1 MNVSRLMRGASAV
14 LVALGLV
21 TGAVSTASAEG
32 FAISTLS
39 ARGGSFGGGAASGMV
54 ARADD
59 ASAVAYNP
67 AGLTQVPGTQIMA
80 GLAAVALNLDLD
92 TSAGWCS
99 NSHQVWPIPH
109 GYISHQLNDKIW
121 LGAGMF
127 TRWGLG
133 HSYPDGWA
141 ARGLAEEAQA
151 TMGMG
156 SALKSITLLTSTIN
170 PTIAYKINDVW
181 SVAAGVSYTW
191 GYLSLNN
198 QLYGPNGMG
207 VDHVGDVRV
216 HSENGRSF
224 GYNLAVHAK
233 FNEQWSAGLTYRSH
247 ERMKFNGSSRIRG
260 GGANMMT
267 PLGSLNIPAE
277 TLAAK
282 GGLYNSRGK
291 ATIVLPDVITLGVA
305 YKPTDRLS
313 FEADVAYT
321 VWSRWRNLQVDLL
334 GSNPN
339 AGYAG
344 HPLFG
349 SFASTDKGI
358 NQQKNWRDTW
368 ALSFSAEYWALDW
381 LALRAGFL
389 YETSPLNGE
398 AYNDY
403 FIPTNG
409 RLQYS
414 AGFGL
419 KYENWTLDFAYIYM
433 QEREV
438 NLSYAKSNGGVLTGK
453 FGNGYD
459 HTFALTLGYKF

>member
-1 MNVSRLMRGASAV
+1 MNVSRLMRGVSAA

-39 ARGGSFGGGAASGMV
+39 ARGGAFGGGPASGMV

-67 AGLTQVPGTQIMA
+67 AGLTQVEGTQIMG
-80 GLAAVALNLDLD
+80 GLAAVALNLDVESYD
-92 TSAGWCS
+92 SGHWMS

-109 GYISHQLNDKIW
+109 AYVSHQLNDKVW
-121 LGAGMF
+121 LGLGMF

-133 HSYPDGWA
+133 HSYPDNWGASA
-141 ARGLAEEAQA
+141 AGGDPSML
-151 TMGMG
+151 
-156 SALKSITLLTSTIN
+156 LKSITLLTSTIN
-170 PTIAYKINDVW
+170 PTVAYKLNDVW

-191 GYLSLNN
+191 GYLSLN
-198 QLYGPNGMG
+198 QQFNGG
-207 VDHVGDVRV
+207 NGIGNYHIGAGAQSDIRI

-224 GYNLAVHAK
+224 GYNLALHAK

-247 ERMKFNGSSRIRG
+247 ERMKFNGSCRVRDNKPGLMNFYGSTLLE
-260 GGANMMT
+260 NT
-267 PLGSLNIPAE
+267 LGN
-277 TLAAK
+277 T
-282 GGLYNSRGK
+282 RGK
-291 ATIVLPDVITLGVA
+291 ATIVLPDVITFGVA
-305 YKPTDRLS
+305 YKPLKNLS

-321 VWSRWRNLQVDLL
+321 VWSRWRSLDVDL
-334 GSNPN
+334 
-339 AGYAG
+339 YG
-344 HPLFG
+344 HG
-349 SFASTDKGI
+349 GI
-358 NQQKNWRDTW
+358 HQQKNWRDTW

-398 AYNDY
+398 AYHDY
-403 FIPTNG
+403 LIPTNG

-414 AGFGL
+414 AGLGL
-419 KYENWTLDFAYIYM
+419 KYNQWTLDFAYIYM

-438 NLSYAKSNGGVLTGK
+438 NLMDGGTAGTIKGK

-459 HTFALTLGYKF
+459 HTFCLTLGYKF

>member
-1 MNVSRLMRGASAV
+1 MNVSRLMRGVSAV
-14 LVALGLV
+14 LVALGLMA
-21 TGAVSTASAEG
+21 GAVSTASAEG

-39 ARGGSFGGGAASGMV
+39 ARGASFGGGAAAGMV
-54 ARADD
+54 GRADD

-67 AGLTQVPGTQIMA
+67 AGLTQVKGTQVMA

-92 TSAGWCS
+92 TDATWCS

-109 GYISHQLNDKIW
+109 AYLSHQLNDDFW
-121 LGAGMF
+121 FGVGMF

-133 HSYPDGWA
+133 HSYPNNWA
-141 ARGLAEEAQA
+141 ARAIEKGKGYDAPIQGVQY
-151 TMGMG
+151 TN
-156 SALKSITLLTSTIN
+156 ALKSITLLTSTIN
-170 PTIAYKINDVW
+170 PTIAYKLNDVW

-198 QLYGPNGMG
+198 QLDLGMG
-207 VDHVGDVRV
+207 GTSMHLDSADVRI

-247 ERMKFNGSSRIRG
+247 ERMKFNGSARVRG
-260 GGANMMT
+260 GAMASG
-267 PLGSLNIPAE
+267 
-277 TLAAK
+277 LAAAS
-282 GGLYNSRGK
+282 GIGNSRGK

-305 YKPTDRLS
+305 YKPTERLS

-321 VWSRWRNLQVDLL
+321 VWSRWRALNVDLF
-334 GSNPN
+334 GSNPLTGN
-339 AGYAG
+339 KLG
-344 HPLFG
+344 
-349 SFASTDKGI
+349 GI
-358 NQQKNWRDTW
+358 HQQKCWRDTW
-368 ALSFSAEYWALDW
+368 ALSLSAEYWMYDW

-389 YETSPLNGE
+389 YETSPLNGSY
-398 AYNDY
+398 YNDY
-403 FIPTNG
+403 LIPTNG

-419 KYENWTLDFAYIYM
+419 KYQQWTLDFAYVYM

-438 NLSYAKSNGGVLTGK
+438 DLMAGGEAGTLNGK

>member
-1 MNVSRLMRGASAV
+1 MNVSRLKRGVAAV
-14 LVALGLV
+14 LVALGLA

-39 ARGGSFGGGAASGMV
+39 ARGGAFGGGPASGMV

-92 TSAGWCS
+92 TENHWCS

-109 GYISHQLNDKIW
+109 FYLSHQLNDKFW
-121 LGAGMF
+121 LGVGMF

-141 ARGLAEEAQA
+141 SKDMAA
-151 TMGMG
+151 TYPTGG
-156 SALKSITLLTSTIN
+156 SALKSITMLTSTIN
-170 PTIAYKINDVW
+170 PTVAYKLNDVW

-198 QLYGPNGMG
+198 QLYGPMFG
-207 VDHVGDVRV
+207 DHFGDVRI
-216 HSENGRSF
+216 HSENGHSF
-224 GYNLAVHAK
+224 GYNLALHAK

-247 ERMKFNGSSRIRG
+247 ERMKFNGSARVRG
-260 GGANMMT
+260 GN
-267 PLGSLNIPAE
+267 SLAGISAD
-277 TLAAK
+277 TFAAV

-291 ATIVLPDVITLGVA
+291 ATIVLPDVISLGVA
-305 YKPTDRLS
+305 YKPTERLS

-339 AGYAG
+339 SAFPSV
-344 HPLFG
+344 HPFH
-349 SFASTDKGI
+349 SNKQGI

-368 ALSFSAEYWALDW
+368 AFSISGEYWMYDW

-398 AYNDY
+398 MYHDY
-403 FIPTNG
+403 YIPTNG
-409 RLQYS
+409 RLQAS
-414 AGFGL
+414 VGFGL
-419 KYENWTLDFAYIYM
+419 KYDAWTLDFAYIHM
-433 QEREV
+433 HEREV
-438 NLSYAKSNGGVLTGK
+438 PLREHGTGDTVNGK
-453 FGNGYD
+453 IGNGYD

>member
-1 MNVSRLMRGASAV
+1 MNVSRLVRGISAV

-32 FAISTLS
+32 FAVSTLS
-39 ARGGSFGGGAASGMV
+39 ARGGAFGGGPASGMV

-67 AGLTQVPGTQIMA
+67 AGLTQVPGTQVMA
-80 GLAAVALNLDLD
+80 GLAAVALNLDLE
-92 TSAGWCS
+92 TENNWCS

-109 GYISHQLNDKIW
+109 GYISHQLNDKVW
-121 LGAGMF
+121 LGAGMY

-133 HSYPDGWA
+133 HSYPNGWA
-141 ARGLAEEAQA
+141 SKDIAQVGTPVA
-151 TMGMG
+151 PGPDGTVLRAG
-156 SALKSITLLTSTIN
+156 SAIKSITMLTSTIN
-170 PTIAYKINDVW
+170 PTVAYKLSDVW

-198 QLYGPNGMG
+198 QLYGPNTGAI
-207 VDHVGDVRV
+207 DHVGDVRI

-224 GYNLAVHAK
+224 GYNLALHAK

-247 ERMKFNGSSRIRG
+247 ERMKFNGNCRVRG
-260 GGANMMT
+260 GDMADMLVAGK
-267 PLGSLNIPAE
+267 LG
-277 TLAAK
+277 
-282 GGLYNSRGK
+282 NSRGK
-291 ATIVLPDVITLGVA
+291 ATLILPDVITLGVA
-305 YKPTDRLS
+305 YKPTERLS
-313 FEADVAYT
+313 FEADAVYT
-321 VWSRWRNLQVDLL
+321 VWSRWRSLNVDLL
-334 GSNPN
+334 NP
-339 AGYAG
+339 G
-344 HPLFG
+344 L
-349 SFASTDKGI
+349 SGI
-358 NQQKNWRDTW
+358 HQQKNWRDTW
-368 ALSFSAEYWALDW
+368 AFSVSTEYWALDW

-398 AYNDY
+398 AYHDY

-409 RLQYS
+409 RLQF
-414 AGFGL
+414 ATGFGL

-433 QEREV
+433 LEREV
-438 NLSYAKSNGGVLTGK
+438 ALSATASHGKADTVNGK

>member
-1 MNVSRLMRGASAV
+1 MNVSRLMRGVSAV

-32 FAISTLS
+32 FAVSTLS
-39 ARGGSFGGGAASGMV
+39 ARGGALGGGPASGMV

-67 AGLTQVPGTQIMA
+67 AGLTQVEGTQIMG
-80 GLAAVALNLDLD
+80 GLAAVALNLDISTD
-92 TSAGWCS
+92 QTWTT

-109 GYISHQLNDKIW
+109 FYLSHQLNDKFW
-121 LGAGMF
+121 AGLGMF

-141 ARGLAEEAQA
+141 GSSLAGQRPGGAG
-151 TMGMG
+151 T
-156 SALKSITLLTSTIN
+156 ALKSITMLTSTIN
-170 PTIAYKINDVW
+170 PTVAYKLNDVW
-181 SVAAGVSYTW
+181 SVGAGVSYTW

-198 QLYGPNGMG
+198 QAYFGG
-207 VDHVGDVRV
+207 DHIGDLRI

-247 ERMKFNGSSRIRG
+247 ERMKFNGSFRG
-260 GGANMMT
+260 RGQVPTVSGPIDA
-267 PLGSLNIPAE
+267 SLM
-277 TLAAK
+277 
-282 GGLYNSRGK
+282 NSRGK

-305 YKPTDRLS
+305 YKPTDKLS

-321 VWSRWRNLQVDLL
+321 VWSRWRNLQVDFF
-334 GSNPN
+334 NP
-339 AGYAG
+339 
-344 HPLFG
+344 
-349 SFASTDKGI
+349 STPDI

-381 LALRAGFL
+381 LALRAGIL

-398 AYNDY
+398 AYHDY

-414 AGFGL
+414 AGLGL
-419 KYENWTLDFAYIYM
+419 KYENWTLDFSYCYM
-433 QEREV
+433 QEKEV
-438 NLSYAKSNGGVLTGK
+438 NLMNGGTAETVAGK

-459 HTFALTLGYKF
+459 HTFCLTLGYKF

>member
-1 MNVSRLMRGASAV
+1 MNVSRLVRGISAV

-39 ARGGSFGGGAASGMV
+39 ARGGAFGGGAASGMV

-67 AGLTQVPGTQIMA
+67 AGLTQVPGTQFMA
-80 GLAAVALNLDLD
+80 GLAAVALNLDLETD
-92 TSAGWCS
+92 AGWCS

-109 GYISHQLNDKIW
+109 GYLSHQLTDKVW
-121 LGAGMF
+121 LGVGMF

-141 ARGLAEEAQA
+141 GRGIAKNG
-151 TMGMG
+151 GMG

-170 PTIAYKINDVW
+170 PTVAYKLNDVW
-181 SVAAGVSYTW
+181 SIAAGVSYTW

-198 QLYGPNGMG
+198 QLYGPTGVGPNGVNVG
-207 VDHVGDVRV
+207 HVGDVRI

-224 GYNLAVHAK
+224 GYNLALHAK

-247 ERMKFNGSSRIRG
+247 ERMKFNGSARVRG
-260 GGANMMT
+260 TGVWPQQVVEGAAA
-267 PLGSLNIPAE
+267 LGDIGN
-277 TLAAK
+277 T
-282 GGLYNSRGK
+282 RGK

-305 YKPTDRLS
+305 YKPLKNLS
-313 FEADVAYT
+313 FEADAAYT
-321 VWSRWRNLQVDLL
+321 VWSRWRSLNVDLY
-334 GSNPN
+334 GEQ
-339 AGYAG
+339 
-344 HPLFG
+344 
-349 SFASTDKGI
+349 GI
-358 NQQKNWRDTW
+358 HQQKNWRDTW
-368 ALSFSAEYWALDW
+368 ALSFSTEYWMYDW
-381 LALRAGFL
+381 LALRAGIL

-398 AYNDY
+398 YYHDY
-403 FIPTNG
+403 LIPTNG
-409 RLQYS
+409 RLQYA
-414 AGFGL
+414 AGIGL
-419 KYENWTLDFAYIYM
+419 KYNQWTLDFSYCYM

-438 NLSYAKSNGGVLTGK
+438 NLSSNSNTGTLNGK

-459 HTFALTLGYKF
+459 HTFCLTLGYKF

>member
-1 MNVSRLMRGASAV
+1 MNVSRLMRGVSAV

-39 ARGGSFGGGAASGMV
+39 ARGGAFGGGAASGMV

-67 AGLTQVPGTQIMA
+67 AGLTQVEGTQIMG
-80 GLAAVALNLDLD
+80 GLAAVALNLDLE
-92 TSAGWCS
+92 TENHWCS

-109 GYISHQLNDKIW
+109 FYLSHQLNDKFW
-121 LGAGMF
+121 AGVGMF

-141 ARGLAEEAQA
+141 EGGLKNTAPIPQS
-151 TMGMG
+151 G

-170 PTIAYKINDVW
+170 PTVAYKLNDVW

-198 QLYGPNGMG
+198 QLYALNK
-207 VDHVGDVRV
+207 HVGDVRI

-224 GYNLAVHAK
+224 GYNLALHAK

-247 ERMKFNGSSRIRG
+247 ERMKFNGSARVRG
-260 GGANMMT
+260 GGVT
-267 PLGSLNIPAE
+267 IPRIGHISAE
-277 TLAAK
+277 QMAK
-282 GGLYNSRGK
+282 AGGIGNTRGK

-305 YKPTDRLS
+305 YKPTERLS

-321 VWSRWRNLQVDLL
+321 VWSRWRSLDVDLY
-334 GSNPN
+334 
-339 AGYAG
+339 GY
-344 HPLFG
+344 
-349 SFASTDKGI
+349 KGI
-358 NQQKNWRDTW
+358 HQQKNWRDTW

-398 AYNDY
+398 AYHDY
-403 FIPTNG
+403 LIPTNG
-409 RLQYS
+409 RLQAS
-414 AGFGL
+414 VGFGL
-419 KYENWTLDFAYIYM
+419 KYDAWTLDFAYIHM
-433 QEREV
+433 HEREV
-438 NLSYAKSNGGVLTGK
+438 NLMDGGTAGTIKGK
-453 FGNGYD
+453 IGNGYD
-459 HTFALTLGYKF
+459 HTFCLTLGYKF

>member
-1 MNVSRLMRGASAV
+1 MNVSRLMRGVSAA

-39 ARGGSFGGGAASGMV
+39 ARGGAFGGGPASGMV

-67 AGLTQVPGTQIMA
+67 AGLTQVEGTQIMG

-92 TSAGWCS
+92 TENHWCS

-109 GYISHQLNDKIW
+109 AYVSHQLNDKVW

-141 ARGLAEEAQA
+141 EDGFKNPLGA
-151 TMGMG
+151 G

-170 PTIAYKINDVW
+170 PTVAYKLNDVW
-181 SVAAGVSYTW
+181 SMAAGVSYTW

-198 QLYGPNGMG
+198 QLYALNK
-207 VDHVGDVRV
+207 HVGDVRI

-224 GYNLAVHAK
+224 GYNLALHAK

-247 ERMKFNGSSRIRG
+247 ERMKFNGSARVRG
-260 GGANMMT
+260 DHPMVPVLAKNGGIGNT
-267 PLGSLNIPAE
+267 
-277 TLAAK
+277 
-282 GGLYNSRGK
+282 RGK
-291 ATIVLPDVITLGVA
+291 ATIVLPDIITLGVA
-305 YKPTDRLS
+305 YKPTERLS

-321 VWSRWRNLQVDLL
+321 VWSRWRALDVDLY
-334 GSNPN
+334 
-339 AGYAG
+339 GY
-344 HPLFG
+344 
-349 SFASTDKGI
+349 KGI
-358 NQQKNWRDTW
+358 HQQKNWRDTW

-398 AYNDY
+398 AYHDY
-403 FIPTNG
+403 LIPTNG

-414 AGFGL
+414 AGLGL
-419 KYENWTLDFAYIYM
+419 KYNQWTLDFAYIYM

-438 NLSYAKSNGGVLTGK
+438 NLMDGGTAGTIKGK

-459 HTFALTLGYKF
+459 HTFCLTLGYKF

>member
-1 MNVSRLMRGASAV
+1 MNVSRLMRGVSAV

-39 ARGGSFGGGAASGMV
+39 ARGGAFGGGPASGMV
-54 ARADD
+54 GRADD

-67 AGLTQVPGTQIMA
+67 AGLTQVKGTQVMA

-92 TSAGWCS
+92 TENHWCS

-109 GYISHQLNDKIW
+109 FYLSHQLNDKFW
-121 LGAGMF
+121 AGVGMF

-141 ARGLAEEAQA
+141 KADIAKNDAFHN
-151 TMGMG
+151 GMFHAG

-170 PTIAYKINDVW
+170 PTVAYKLNDVW

-198 QLYGPNGMG
+198 QLYGPNERNL
-207 VDHVGDVRV
+207 VDHIGDVRI

-224 GYNLAVHAK
+224 GYNLALHAK

-247 ERMKFNGSSRIRG
+247 ERMKFNGRARVRG
-260 GGANMMT
+260 EGALGGR
-267 PLGSLNIPAE
+267 IPAE
-277 TLAAK
+277 TLADR
-282 GGLYNSRGK
+282 GGVGNTRGK
-291 ATIVLPDVITLGVA
+291 ATIILPDVIALGVA
-305 YKPTDRLS
+305 YKPTERLS
-313 FEADVAYT
+313 FEADAAYT
-321 VWSRWRNLQVDLL
+321 VWSRWRSLDVDLF
-334 GSNPN
+334 
-339 AGYAG
+339 GY
-344 HPLFG
+344 
-349 SFASTDKGI
+349 KGI
-358 NQQKNWRDTW
+358 HQQKNWRDTW
-368 ALSFSAEYWALDW
+368 AFSISGEYWMYDW

-398 AYNDY
+398 MYHDY
-403 FIPTNG
+403 LIPTNG
-409 RLQYS
+409 RLQAS
-414 AGFGL
+414 VGFGL
-419 KYENWTLDFAYIYM
+419 KYDAWTLDFAYIHM
-433 QEREV
+433 HEREV
-438 NLSYAKSNGGVLTGK
+438 PLRSHGTGETVNGK
-453 FGNGYD
+453 IGNGYD

>member
-1 MNVSRLMRGASAV
+1 MNVSRLVRGISAV

-39 ARGGSFGGGAASGMV
+39 ARGGAFGGGAASGMV

-67 AGLTQVPGTQIMA
+67 AGLTQVPGTQFMA
-80 GLAAVALNLDLD
+80 GLAAVALNLDLE

-109 GYISHQLNDKIW
+109 GYFSHQLTDKVW
-121 LGAGMF
+121 LGVGMF

-141 ARGLAEEAQA
+141 AKGIMEDGLFA
-151 TMGMG
+151 G

-170 PTIAYKINDVW
+170 PTVAYKLNDVW
-181 SVAAGVSYTW
+181 SIAAGVSYTW

-198 QLYGPNGMG
+198 QLYGPNMTSTGPVMG
-207 VDHVGDVRV
+207 DHIGDVRI

-224 GYNLAVHAK
+224 GYNLALHAK

-247 ERMKFNGSSRIRG
+247 ERMKFNGSVRVRSH
-260 GGANMMT
+260 GGA
-267 PLGSLNIPAE
+267 LGMDGNI
-277 TLAAK
+277 LAAN

-305 YKPTDRLS
+305 YKPLKNLS
-313 FEADVAYT
+313 FEADAAYT
-321 VWSRWRNLQVDLL
+321 VWSRWRALNVDLN
-334 GSNPN
+334 SENPYGLN
-339 AGYAG
+339 AN
-344 HPLFG
+344 
-349 SFASTDKGI
+349 GI
-358 NQQKNWRDTW
+358 HQQKNWRDTW
-368 ALSFSAEYWALDW
+368 ALSFSTEYWMYDW
-381 LALRAGFL
+381 LALRAGIL

-398 AYNDY
+398 YYNDY
-403 FIPTNG
+403 LIPTNG
-409 RLQYS
+409 RLQYA
-414 AGFGL
+414 AGIGL
-419 KYENWTLDFAYIYM
+419 KYNQWTLDFSYCYM

-438 NLSYAKSNGGVLTGK
+438 NLSSNSNTGTLNGK

-459 HTFALTLGYKF
+459 HTFCLTLGYKF

>member
-1 MNVSRLMRGASAV
+1 MNVSRLLRGASAV
-14 LVALGLV
+14 LVALGLMA
-21 TGAVSTASAEG
+21 GAVSTASAEG

-39 ARGGSFGGGAASGMV
+39 ARGGAFGGGAASGMV

-67 AGLTQVPGTQIMA
+67 AGLTQLEGTQIMG

-109 GYISHQLNDKIW
+109 AYLGHKVNDKFAV
-121 LGAGMF
+121 GVGMF

-141 ARGLAEEAQA
+141 AKGFVPGSQA
-151 TMGMG
+151 GPMG

-170 PTIAYKINDVW
+170 PTLAYKLNDVW

-198 QLYGPNGMG
+198 QLYAIGN
-207 VDHVGDVRV
+207 HVGDVRI

-247 ERMKFNGSSRIRG
+247 ERMKFNGSARVRDF
-260 GGANMMT
+260 GAT
-267 PLGSLNIPAE
+267 IPVVGTA
-277 TLAAK
+277 TNLAAA
-282 GGLYNSRGK
+282 GGIGNTRGK

-305 YKPTDRLS
+305 YKPTERLS
-313 FEADVAYT
+313 FEADAAYT
-321 VWSRWRNLQVDLL
+321 VWSRWRSLNVDL
-334 GSNPN
+334 
-339 AGYAG
+339 YG
-344 HPLFG
+344 H
-349 SFASTDKGI
+349 KGI
-358 NQQKNWRDTW
+358 HQQKNWRDTW
-368 ALSFSAEYWALDW
+368 ALSLSAEYWVLDW

-398 AYNDY
+398 MYHDY

-414 AGFGL
+414 AGLGL
-419 KYENWTLDFAYIYM
+419 KYQQWTLDFSYCYM

-438 NLSYAKSNGGVLTGK
+438 NLSASASNSENLAKTLTGK

-459 HTFALTLGYKF
+459 HTFCLTLGYKF

>member
-1 MNVSRLMRGASAV
+1 MNVSRLLRGASAV
-14 LVALGLV
+14 LVALGLMA
-21 TGAVSTASAEG
+21 GAVSTASAEG

-39 ARGGSFGGGAASGMV
+39 ARGGAFGGGAASGMV

-67 AGLTQVPGTQIMA
+67 AGLTQLEGTQIMG

-92 TSAGWCS
+92 TSAGWTT

-109 GYISHQLNDKIW
+109 AYLSHKLNDKFAV
-121 LGAGMF
+121 GVGMF

-133 HSYPDGWA
+133 HSYPDSWA
-141 ARGLAEEAQA
+141 AKGFVPGSQA
-151 TMGMG
+151 GPMG

-170 PTIAYKINDVW
+170 PTLAYKLNDVW

-198 QLYGPNGMG
+198 QLYAIGN
-207 VDHVGDVRV
+207 HVGDVRI

-247 ERMKFNGSSRIRG
+247 ERMKFNGSARVRDF
-260 GGANMMT
+260 GAT
-267 PLGSLNIPAE
+267 IPVVGTA
-277 TLAAK
+277 TNLAAA
-282 GGLYNSRGK
+282 GGIGNTRGK
-291 ATIVLPDVITLGVA
+291 ATIVLPDIITLGVA
-305 YKPTDRLS
+305 YKPTDKLS

-321 VWSRWRNLQVDLL
+321 VWSRWRSLNVDL
-334 GSNPN
+334 
-339 AGYAG
+339 YG
-344 HPLFG
+344 HG
-349 SFASTDKGI
+349 GI
-358 NQQKNWRDTW
+358 HQQKNWRDTW
-368 ALSFSAEYWALDW
+368 ALSLSAEYWVLDW

-398 AYNDY
+398 MYNDY
-403 FIPTNG
+403 LIPTNG

-414 AGFGL
+414 AGLGL
-419 KYENWTLDFAYIYM
+419 KYQQWTLDFSYCYM

-438 NLSYAKSNGGVLTGK
+438 NLSASASNSENLAKTLTGK

-459 HTFALTLGYKF
+459 HTFCLTLGYKF

>member
-14 LVALGLV
+14 LLALGLV

-67 AGLTQVPGTQIMA
+67 AGLTQIEGTQIMG
-80 GLAAVALNLDLD
+80 GLAAVALNLDIQAD
-92 TSAGWCS
+92 NGHWTS

-109 GYISHQLNDKIW
+109 AYISHKVNDKVAVG
-121 LGAGMF
+121 LGMF

-133 HSYPDGWA
+133 HSYPDNWA
-141 ARGLAEEAQA
+141 AGIPGGE
-151 TMGMG
+151 M
-156 SALKSITLLTSTIN
+156 ALKSITMLTSTIN
-170 PTIAYKINDVW
+170 PTLAYKLNDVW

-198 QLYGPNGMG
+198 QLNVGHPAYGMAHS
-207 VDHVGDVRV
+207 DIRI

-224 GYNLAVHAK
+224 GYNLALHAK
-233 FNEQWSAGLTYRSH
+233 FNEQWSVGLTYRSH
-247 ERMKFNGSSRIRG
+247 ERMKFNGSARVRSTSGTAPSSAPSVG
-260 GGANMMT
+260 G
-267 PLGSLNIPAE
+267 LNGTQI
-277 TLAAK
+277 AALN
-282 GGLYNSRGK
+282 GLYNSRGK

-305 YKPTDRLS
+305 YKPTDKLS

-321 VWSRWRNLQVDLL
+321 VWSRWRNLEVDLFRA
-334 GSNPN
+334 NP
-339 AGYAG
+339 AGNGY
-344 HPLFG
+344 PQ
-349 SFASTDKGI
+349 GI
-358 NQQKNWRDTW
+358 SQQKNWRDTW
-368 ALSFSAEYWALDW
+368 AFSISAEYWALDW

-398 AYNDY
+398 EYHDY

-419 KYENWTLDFAYIYM
+419 KYNAWTLDFAYIYM

-438 NLSYAKSNGGVLTGK
+438 HLASGGTGSTINGK

>member
-1 MNVSRLMRGASAV
+1 MNVSRLMRGVSAA

-39 ARGGSFGGGAASGMV
+39 ARGGAFGGGAASGMV

-67 AGLTQVPGTQIMA
+67 AGLTQVEGTQIMG

-109 GYISHQLNDKIW
+109 AYVSHQLNDKFW
-121 LGAGMF
+121 LGLGMF

-141 ARGLAEEAQA
+141 EGGFQ
-151 TMGMG
+151 GGVG

-170 PTIAYKINDVW
+170 PTVAYKLNDVW
-181 SVAAGVSYTW
+181 SMAAGVSYTW

-198 QLYGPNGMG
+198 QLYALNK
-207 VDHVGDVRV
+207 HVGDVRI

-224 GYNLAVHAK
+224 GYNLALHAK

-247 ERMKFNGSSRIRG
+247 ERMKFNGSARVRG
-260 GGANMMT
+260 DHPMVPVLAKNGGIGNT
-267 PLGSLNIPAE
+267 
-277 TLAAK
+277 
-282 GGLYNSRGK
+282 RGK
-291 ATIVLPDVITLGVA
+291 ATIVLPDIITLGVA
-305 YKPTDRLS
+305 YKPTERLS

-321 VWSRWRNLQVDLL
+321 VWSRWRALDVDLY
-334 GSNPN
+334 
-339 AGYAG
+339 GY
-344 HPLFG
+344 
-349 SFASTDKGI
+349 KGI
-358 NQQKNWRDTW
+358 HQQKNWRDTW

-398 AYNDY
+398 AYHDY
-403 FIPTNG
+403 LIPTNG

-414 AGFGL
+414 AGLGL
-419 KYENWTLDFAYIYM
+419 KYNQWTLDFAYIYM

-438 NLSYAKSNGGVLTGK
+438 NLMDGGTAGTIKGK

-459 HTFALTLGYKF
+459 HTFCLTLGYKF

>member
-14 LVALGLV
+14 LVALGLMA
-21 TGAVSTASAEG
+21 GAVSTASAEG

-67 AGLTQVPGTQIMA
+67 AGLTQIEGTQIMG
-80 GLAAVALNLDLD
+80 GLAAVALNLDIQAD
-92 TSAGWCS
+92 EGHWTT

-109 GYISHQLNDKIW
+109 AYISHQLNDKFWI
-121 LGAGMF
+121 GGGIY

-133 HSYPDGWA
+133 HSYPDNWA
-141 ARGLAEEAQA
+141 KGLTGG
-151 TMGMG
+151 TM
-156 SALKSITLLTSTIN
+156 ALKSITMLTSTIN
-170 PTIAYKINDVW
+170 PTLAYKINDVW

-198 QLYGPNGMG
+198 QFNHPQLGNNNA
-207 VDHVGDVRV
+207 DIRI

-224 GYNLAVHAK
+224 GYNLALHAK

-247 ERMKFNGSSRIRG
+247 ERMKFNGNCRVRG
-260 GGANMMT
+260 AENWNTNELTFPGVGQIPGA
-267 PLGSLNIPAE
+267 
-277 TLAAK
+277 AAT
-282 GGLYNSRGK
+282 GLYNSRGK

-305 YKPTDRLS
+305 YKPTDKLS

-321 VWSRWRNLQVDLL
+321 VWSRWRNLEVDLF
-334 GSNPN
+334 SANP
-339 AGYAG
+339 
-344 HPLFG
+344 
-349 SFASTDKGI
+349 SGI
-358 NQQKNWRDTW
+358 PGTPQGISQQKNWRDTW
-368 ALSFSAEYWALDW
+368 AFSISAEYWALDW

-398 AYNDY
+398 EYHDY
-403 FIPTNG
+403 YIPTNG

-419 KYENWTLDFAYIYM
+419 KYNAWTLDFAYIYM

-438 NLSYAKSNGGVLTGK
+438 NLRSGGTGKTIDGK

>member
-14 LVALGLV
+14 LVALGLMA
-21 TGAVSTASAEG
+21 GAVSTASAEG

-67 AGLTQVPGTQIMA
+67 AGLTQLEGTQIMA
-80 GLAAVALNLDLD
+80 GLAAVALNLDISSHD
-92 TSAGWCS
+92 TGHWTT

-109 GYISHQLNDKIW
+109 AYISHKVNDKVAVG
-121 LGAGMF
+121 LGMF

-141 ARGLAEEAQA
+141 SKDMEQNPHLVAG
-151 TMGMG
+151 G
-156 SALKSITLLTSTIN
+156 SALKSITMLTSTIN
-170 PTIAYKINDVW
+170 PTLAYKINDVW

-198 QLYGPNGMG
+198 QVYIGGTPMI
-207 VDHVGDVRV
+207 DTRI

-224 GYNLAVHAK
+224 GYNLALHAK
-233 FNEQWSAGLTYRSH
+233 LNEQWSAGLTYRSH
-247 ERMKFNGSSRIRG
+247 ERMKFNGSFRARG
-260 GGANMMT
+260 AHPVHGDPSFM
-267 PLGSLNIPAE
+267 
-277 TLAAK
+277 
-282 GGLYNSRGK
+282 NSRGK

-305 YKPTDRLS
+305 YKPTDKLS
-313 FEADVAYT
+313 FEADAAYT
-321 VWSRWRNLQVDLL
+321 VWSRWRNLQVDFF
-334 GSNPN
+334 NPLTQN
-339 AGYAG
+339 
-344 HPLFG
+344 
-349 SFASTDKGI
+349 I

-368 ALSFSAEYWALDW
+368 ALSFSVEYWALDW

-398 AYNDY
+398 EYHDY
-403 FIPTNG
+403 YIPTNG

-419 KYENWTLDFAYIYM
+419 KYQAWTLDFAYIYM
-433 QEREV
+433 QEKEV
-438 NLSYAKSNGGVLTGK
+438 NLRSGGTGETINGK

>member
-1 MNVSRLMRGASAV
+1 MNVSRLMRGVSAV

-39 ARGGSFGGGAASGMV
+39 ARGGAFGGGPASGMV

-67 AGLTQVPGTQIMA
+67 AGLTQVEGTQIMG

-92 TSAGWCS
+92 TDAGWCS

-109 GYISHQLNDKIW
+109 AYVSHQLNDKVW
-121 LGAGMF
+121 LGLGMF

-141 ARGLAEEAQA
+141 EGGFFKAGIEQQ
-151 TMGMG
+151 MGGAG

-170 PTIAYKINDVW
+170 PTVAYKLNDVW

-198 QLYGPNGMG
+198 QLYAM
-207 VDHVGDVRV
+207 DSHVGDVRV

-224 GYNLAVHAK
+224 GYNLALHAK

-247 ERMKFNGSSRIRG
+247 ERMKFNGSARVRG
-260 GGANMMT
+260 EGFGPFSAEDLAGA
-267 PLGSLNIPAE
+267 
-277 TLAAK
+277 

-305 YKPTDRLS
+305 YKPTERLS

-321 VWSRWRNLQVDLL
+321 VWSRWRNLQVDLFSDNPSSL
-334 GSNPN
+334 GS
-339 AGYAG
+339 
-344 HPLFG
+344 
-349 SFASTDKGI
+349 DKGI
-358 NQQKNWRDTW
+358 SQQKNWRDTW

-389 YETSPLNGE
+389 YETSPLNGSY
-398 AYNDY
+398 YNDY

-409 RLQYS
+409 RLQAS
-414 AGFGL
+414 VGFGL
-419 KYENWTLDFAYIYM
+419 KYDAWTLDFAYIHM
-433 QEREV
+433 HEREV
-438 NLSYAKSNGGVLTGK
+438 NLKAGGTGGTLNGK

-459 HTFALTLGYKF
+459 HTFCLTFGYKF

>member
-1 MNVSRLMRGASAV
+1 MNVSRLMRGVSAA

-39 ARGGSFGGGAASGMV
+39 ARGGAFGGGAASGMV

-67 AGLTQVPGTQIMA
+67 AGLTQVEGTQIMG

-92 TSAGWCS
+92 TDAGWCS

-109 GYISHQLNDKIW
+109 AYVSHQLNDKVW

-141 ARGLAEEAQA
+141 ASAPQMKAG
-151 TMGMG
+151 G

-170 PTIAYKINDVW
+170 PTVAYKLNDVW

-198 QLYGPNGMG
+198 QLYAPFTGA
-207 VDHVGDVRV
+207 HVGDVRI

-224 GYNLAVHAK
+224 GYNLALHAK

-247 ERMKFNGSSRIRG
+247 ERMKFNGSARVRG
-260 GGANMMT
+260 DGTNIMGMPISAEQLANAGGI
-267 PLGSLNIPAE
+267 G
-277 TLAAK
+277 
-282 GGLYNSRGK
+282 NSRGK

-305 YKPTDRLS
+305 YKPTERLS

-321 VWSRWRNLQVDLL
+321 VWSRWRSLNVDLFGNDL
-334 GSNPN
+334 GGS
-339 AGYAG
+339 
-344 HPLFG
+344 PL
-349 SFASTDKGI
+349 KGI
-358 NQQKNWRDTW
+358 HQQKNRRDTW

-398 AYNDY
+398 AYHDY
-403 FIPTNG
+403 LIPTNG

-414 AGFGL
+414 AGLGL
-419 KYENWTLDFAYIYM
+419 KYDAWTLDFSYCYM

-438 NLSYAKSNGGVLTGK
+438 NLMDGGTAGTIKGK
-453 FGNGYD
+453 IGNGYD
-459 HTFALTLGYKF
+459 HTFCLTLGYKF

>member
-1 MNVSRLMRGASAV
+1 MNVSRLMRGVSAA

-21 TGAVSTASAEG
+21 TGAVSTAFAEG

-39 ARGGSFGGGAASGMV
+39 ARGGAFGGGPASGMV

-67 AGLTQVPGTQIMA
+67 AGLTQVKGTQIMG

-92 TSAGWCS
+92 TEGRWCS

-109 GYISHQLNDKIW
+109 FYLSHQLNDKFW

-141 ARGLAEEAQA
+141 TESL
-151 TMGMG
+151 GMAYPTKGGAG
-156 SALKSITLLTSTIN
+156 SALKSITMLTSTIN
-170 PTIAYKINDVW
+170 PTIAYKLNDVW

-198 QLYGPNGMG
+198 QVYGPMGMG
-207 VDHVGDVRV
+207 HIGDVRI

-224 GYNLAVHAK
+224 GYNLALHAK
-233 FNEQWSAGLTYRSH
+233 FNEKWSAGLTYRSH
-247 ERMKFNGSSRIRG
+247 ERMKFNGSVRVRG
-260 GGANMMT
+260 NE
-267 PLGSLNIPAE
+267 LGKK
-277 TLAAK
+277 LA
-282 GGLYNSRGK
+282 GVSGLYNSRGK

-305 YKPTDRLS
+305 YKPIERLS

-321 VWSRWRNLQVDLL
+321 VWSRWRNLQVDML
-334 GSNPN
+334 SRNP
-339 AGYAG
+339 Y
-344 HPLFG
+344 P
-349 SFASTDKGI
+349 STKSGI
-358 NQQKNWRDTW
+358 SQQKNWRDTW
-368 ALSFSAEYWALDW
+368 AFSISGEYWMYDW

-398 AYNDY
+398 AYHDY
-403 FIPTNG
+403 YIPTNG
-409 RLQYS
+409 RLQAS
-414 AGFGL
+414 VGFGL
-419 KYENWTLDFAYIYM
+419 KYDAWTLDFAYIHM
-433 QEREV
+433 HEREV
-438 NLSYAKSNGGVLTGK
+438 NLKAGGTGETVNGK
-453 FGNGYD
+453 IGNGYD
-459 HTFALTLGYKF
+459 HTFCLTLGYKF

>member
-1 MNVSRLMRGASAV
+1 MNVSRLMRGVSAV

-39 ARGGSFGGGAASGMV
+39 ARGGAFGGGAASGMV

-67 AGLTQVPGTQIMA
+67 AGLTQVPGTQVMA
-80 GLAAVALNLDLD
+80 GLAAVALNLDVESHD
-92 TSAGWCS
+92 TDHWMS

-109 GYISHQLNDKIW
+109 AYVSHQLNDKVW
-121 LGAGMF
+121 LGLGMF

-141 ARGLAEEAQA
+141 SSDIAKNPSAFPVG
-151 TMGMG
+151 G
-156 SALKSITLLTSTIN
+156 SALKSITMLTSTIN
-170 PTIAYKINDVW
+170 PTVAYKLNDVW
-181 SVAAGVSYTW
+181 SIAAGVSYTW

-198 QLYGPNGMG
+198 QIYGGKGLEQQMRIPAGT
-207 VDHVGDVRV
+207 HLSDVRI

-224 GYNLAVHAK
+224 GYNLALHAK

-247 ERMKFNGSSRIRG
+247 ERMKFNGSARVRSNGNGIV
-260 GGANMMT
+260 
-267 PLGSLNIPAE
+267 GSMDMGEVI
-277 TLAAK
+277 AAG

-291 ATIVLPDVITLGVA
+291 ATLVLPDVITLGVA
-305 YKPTDRLS
+305 YKPTERLS
-313 FEADVAYT
+313 FEADAAYT
-321 VWSRWRNLQVDLL
+321 VWSRWRNLQVDLF
-334 GSNPN
+334 GPNPGN
-339 AGYAG
+339 
-344 HPLFG
+344 PQ
-349 SFASTDKGI
+349 GI
-358 NQQKNWRDTW
+358 SQQKNWRDTW
-368 ALSFSAEYWALDW
+368 ALSFSTEYWALDW
-381 LALRAGFL
+381 LALRAGVL

-398 AYNDY
+398 EYNDY
-403 FIPTNG
+403 YIPTNG
-409 RLQYS
+409 RLQF
-414 AGFGL
+414 ATGFGL

-433 QEREV
+433 LEREV
-438 NLSYAKSNGGVLTGK
+438 NLKAGGTGGTINGK

>member
-1 MNVSRLMRGASAV
+1 MNVSRLVRGISAV

-39 ARGGSFGGGAASGMV
+39 ARGGAFGGGAASGMV

-67 AGLTQVPGTQIMA
+67 AGLTQVPGTQFMA

-92 TSAGWCS
+92 TDAGWCS

-109 GYISHQLNDKIW
+109 GYLSHQLTDKVW
-121 LGAGMF
+121 LGVGMF

-141 ARGLAEEAQA
+141 KSGIDKQSGSIK
-151 TMGMG
+151 TG

-170 PTIAYKINDVW
+170 PTVAYKLNDVW
-181 SVAAGVSYTW
+181 SIAAGVSYTW

-198 QLYGPNGMG
+198 QLYAG
-207 VDHVGDVRV
+207 VQGVSPTSHVGDVRI

-247 ERMKFNGSSRIRG
+247 ERMKFNGSARVRG
-260 GGANMMT
+260 EGISGIMSAVDMAKVGGIGNT
-267 PLGSLNIPAE
+267 
-277 TLAAK
+277 
-282 GGLYNSRGK
+282 RGK

-305 YKPTDRLS
+305 YKPLKNLS
-313 FEADVAYT
+313 FEADAAYT
-321 VWSRWRNLQVDLL
+321 VWSRWRSLNVDLYGERGL
-334 GSNPN
+334 
-339 AGYAG
+339 
-344 HPLFG
+344 H
-349 SFASTDKGI
+349 
-358 NQQKNWRDTW
+358 QQKNWRDTW
-368 ALSFSAEYWALDW
+368 ALSFSTEYWMYDW
-381 LALRAGFL
+381 LALRAGIL

-398 AYNDY
+398 YYNDY
-403 FIPTNG
+403 LIPTNG
-409 RLQYS
+409 RLQYA
-414 AGFGL
+414 AGIGL
-419 KYENWTLDFAYIYM
+419 KYNQWTLDFSYCYM

-438 NLSYAKSNGGVLTGK
+438 NLSSNSNAGTLNGK

-459 HTFALTLGYKF
+459 HTFCLTLGYKF

>member
-1 MNVSRLMRGASAV
+1 MNVSRLMRGVSAA
-14 LVALGLV
+14 LVALGLMA
-21 TGAVSTASAEG
+21 GAVSTASAEG

-39 ARGGSFGGGAASGMV
+39 ARGGAFGGGPASGMV

-59 ASAVAYNP
+59 ASAVVYNP
-67 AGLTQVPGTQIMA
+67 AGLTQIPGTQVMA
-80 GLAAVALNLDLD
+80 GLAAVALNLDLETD
-92 TSAGWCS
+92 ATWCS

-109 GYISHQLNDKIW
+109 AYLSHQMNDNFW
-121 LGAGMF
+121 FGVGMF

-133 HSYPDGWA
+133 HSYPDNWA
-141 ARGLAEEAQA
+141 SRAIKKGKGYETPFGFQY
-151 TMGMG
+151 TN
-156 SALKSITLLTSTIN
+156 ALKSITLLTSTIN
-170 PTIAYKINDVW
+170 PTIAYKLNDVW

-198 QLYGPNGMG
+198 QL
-207 VDHVGDVRV
+207 DVGNRFSLIDSADVRI

-247 ERMKFNGSSRIRG
+247 ERMKFNGSARVRG
-260 GGANMMT
+260 GVIASG
-267 PLGSLNIPAE
+267 
-277 TLAAK
+277 LAAAS
-282 GGLYNSRGK
+282 GIGNSRGK

-305 YKPTDRLS
+305 YKPIEKLS

-321 VWSRWRNLQVDLL
+321 VWSRWRALDVDLF
-334 GSNPN
+334 SYPN
-339 AGYAG
+339 G
-344 HPLFG
+344 
-349 SFASTDKGI
+349 GI
-358 NQQKNWRDTW
+358 HQQKNWRDTW
-368 ALSFSAEYWALDW
+368 ALSLSAEYWMYDW

-389 YETSPLNGE
+389 YETSPLNG
-398 AYNDY
+398 AYYNDY
-403 FIPTNG
+403 LIPTNG

-419 KYENWTLDFAYIYM
+419 KYQQWTLDFAYVYM

-438 NLSYAKSNGGVLTGK
+438 DLMAGGEAGALNGK

>member
-14 LVALGLV
+14 LVALGLMA
-21 TGAVSTASAEG
+21 GAVSTASAEG

-67 AGLTQVPGTQIMA
+67 AGLTQIEGTQIMG
-80 GLAAVALNLDLD
+80 GLAAVALNLDITTAD
-92 TSAGWCS
+92 GHWTT

-109 GYISHQLNDKIW
+109 AYISHQLNDKFWI
-121 LGAGMF
+121 GGGIY

-141 ARGLAEEAQA
+141 GKSMSEQIKYPTGSPYEQLN
-151 TMGMG
+151 GSG
-156 SALKSITLLTSTIN
+156 SALKSITMLTSTIN
-170 PTIAYKINDVW
+170 PTLAYKINDVW

-198 QLYGPNGMG
+198 QMYSAGA
-207 VDHVGDVRV
+207 HVGDVRI

-224 GYNLAVHAK
+224 GYNLALHAK

-247 ERMKFNGSSRIRG
+247 ERMKFNGNCRVRG
-260 GGANMMT
+260 TNGVPTSAIIDKAN
-267 PLGSLNIPAE
+267 
-277 TLAAK
+277 AK
-282 GGLYNSRGK
+282 GLGNSRGK

-305 YKPTDRLS
+305 YKPTDKLS

-321 VWSRWRNLQVDLL
+321 VWSRWRNLQVDL
-334 GSNPN
+334 
-339 AGYAG
+339 
-344 HPLFG
+344 FG
-349 SFASTDKGI
+349 SDKQGKKLAGI

-398 AYNDY
+398 EYNDY

-419 KYENWTLDFAYIYM
+419 KYNAWTLDFAYIYM
-433 QEREV
+433 QEKEV
-438 NLSYAKSNGGVLTGK
+438 HLKNGGTAETLACK

>member
-1 MNVSRLMRGASAV
+1 MNVSRLMRGVSAV

-39 ARGGSFGGGAASGMV
+39 ARGGAFGGGAASGMV

-67 AGLTQVPGTQIMA
+67 AGLTQVEGTQIMG

-109 GYISHQLNDKIW
+109 AYVSHQLNDKVW
-121 LGAGMF
+121 LGLGMF

-141 ARGLAEEAQA
+141 EGAPSMKKG
-151 TMGMG
+151 G

-170 PTIAYKINDVW
+170 PTVAYKLNDVW

-198 QLYGPNGMG
+198 QLYAPFTGA
-207 VDHVGDVRV
+207 HVGDVRI

-224 GYNLAVHAK
+224 GYNLALHAK

-247 ERMKFNGSSRIRG
+247 ERMKFNGSSRVRSHSATG
-260 GGANMMT
+260 FPA
-267 PLGSLNIPAE
+267 IPGLPADGKQ
-277 TLAAK
+277 LAAA

-305 YKPTDRLS
+305 YKPIERLS

-321 VWSRWRNLQVDLL
+321 VWSRWRNLQVDLF
-334 GSNPN
+334 GTNP
-339 AGYAG
+339 AGG
-344 HPLFG
+344 PQ
-349 SFASTDKGI
+349 GI

-368 ALSFSAEYWALDW
+368 ALSFSVEYWALDW

-389 YETSPLNGE
+389 YETSPLNGSY
-398 AYNDY
+398 YNDY

-409 RLQYS
+409 RLQAS
-414 AGFGL
+414 VGFGL
-419 KYENWTLDFAYIYM
+419 KYDAWTLDFAYIHM
-433 QEREV
+433 HEREV
-438 NLSYAKSNGGVLTGK
+438 NLKAGGTGGTLNGK

-459 HTFALTLGYKF
+459 HTFCLTLGYKF

>member
-1 MNVSRLMRGASAV
+1 MRGASAV

-67 AGLTQVPGTQIMA
+67 AGLTQIEGTQIMG
-80 GLAAVALNLDLD
+80 GLAAVALNLDIQAD
-92 TSAGWCS
+92 NGHWTS

-109 GYISHQLNDKIW
+109 AYISHKVNDKVAVG
-121 LGAGMF
+121 LGMF

-133 HSYPDGWA
+133 HSYPDNWA
-141 ARGLAEEAQA
+141 AGIPGGE
-151 TMGMG
+151 M
-156 SALKSITLLTSTIN
+156 ALKSITMLTSTIN
-170 PTIAYKINDVW
+170 PTLAYKLNDVW

-198 QLYGPNGMG
+198 QFNIPN
-207 VDHVGDVRV
+207 VTQNDIRI

-224 GYNLAVHAK
+224 GYNLALHAK

-247 ERMKFNGSSRIRG
+247 ERMKFNGSCRVRG
-260 GGANMMT
+260 NNNYYSY
-267 PLGSLNIPAE
+267 PIPAFNNAPAV
-277 TLAAK
+277 AAT
-282 GGLYNSRGK
+282 GLYNSRGK

-305 YKPTDRLS
+305 YKPTDKLS

-334 GSNPN
+334 SSNPIS
-339 AGYAG
+339 GG
-344 HPLFG
+344 K
-349 SFASTDKGI
+349 SGI
-358 NQQKNWRDTW
+358 SQQKNWRDTW
-368 ALSFSAEYWALDW
+368 AFSISAEYWALDW

-398 AYNDY
+398 MYHDY

-419 KYENWTLDFAYIYM
+419 KYNAWTLDFAYIYM

-438 NLSYAKSNGGVLTGK
+438 HLASGGTGNTIDGK